1 MKKQLLDEK
10 ELLFQYEKLK
20 NVKEVA
26 KFFNTSVS
34 TIQRRLKKNGII
46 FTSKY
51 NTLNEI
57 EVLEKYSSL
66 KNIHKVAEY
75 FNMSISPITK
85 VLKMNGV
92 NLTNRRYDV
101 NHKYFEKIDNEEKAY
116 WLGFLYADGYIRER
130 KFGNSLELKLS
141 VKDND
146 HLELFR
152 RCLNSNHKIV
162 YGFSK
167 THNNGKPSISHMGHL
182 AIYSNELVRDIK
194 SHGFHSRK
202 TFTIS
207 KPNLTGDLMRHF
219 IRGYFDG
226 DGSFSFN
233 LKTKRNTSQI
243 VSASEKFQ
251 KFIINELLLNGIKI
265 NLYVEI
271 KLQIQNKVENLKFYH
286 YIYNDATIYLD
297 RKKQKY
303 EEFRKYYG
311 YDN

>member
-1 MKKQLLDEK
+1 MKGLILDEK
-10 ELLFQYEKLK
+10 EIVLQYERLK
-20 NVKEVA
+20 NVNKVA
-26 KFFNTSVS
+26 ELFNISVS
-34 TIQRRLKKNGII
+34 TVQRRLKKNGII

-51 NTLNEI
+51 HTLNEV
-57 EVLEKYSSL
+57 EVLERYSSL

-75 FNMSISPITK
+75 FNMSISPIK
-85 VLKMNGV
+85 KILKINGID
-92 NLTNRRYDV
+92 LTNRRYDV

-182 AIYSNELVRDIK
+182 AMYSNELVDNIK

-207 KPNLTGDLMRHF
+207 KPNLSSDLMNHF

-233 LKTKRNTSQI
+233 SKTKTNKSQI
-243 VSASEKFQ
+243 VSASEDFQ
-251 KFIINELLLNGIKI
+251 KFIISELALNGIKI
-265 NLYVEI
+265 NLYSEI

-286 YIYNDATIYLD
+286 YIYNNAKIYLN
-297 RKKQKY
+297 RKKEKY
-303 EEFRKYYG
+303 EEFRRFFG
-311 YDN
+311 YCD